1 MTPASGVPHHSRVIV
16 LRAEKCIDHDKDE
29 GTTMNNIGYFERLV
43 LGVQRVGCHAYYPGI
58 DQAINQYLE
67 DINDLMRLG
76 RITAEQ
82 REELRLLVLGVAG
95 SAL

>member
-1 MTPASGVPHHSRVIV
+1 
-16 LRAEKCIDHDKDE
+16 
-29 GTTMNNIGYFERLV
+29 MNNIGYFERLV